1 MKKNLKRCAAALMA
15 SAIGFSL
22 AACGGSVDSSTQAA
36 GGASAEGTSAGADG
50 SASADGVT
58 EITFWHSMDGVFS
71 EVTEKQVAQFNDTIG
86 KEKNI
91 HVTPVFQNWPGTDAL
106 SAAMSTDD
114 IANMPDV
121 IQLYSESVNLI
132 RDYDRTVWAED
143 MLASEGTTLKKEDLM
158 PGAAAEYSI
167 GGKMIGVPWTASAL
181 LLYYN
186 QDYLTQAG
194 VEVPK
199 TIAEMAE
206 ILPALKDKTDAEY
219 GLNVRINQFELE
231 NWIETQGASGSEFGN
246 NGNGHDGYI
255 TEFAAASNGTLDKFL
270 TEWEKVVKSG
280 AYKATRD
287 SINEEFAQGMHAMVI
302 MTSSRIPTIDE
313 LVGDSFEW
321 GVAAIPTVSADDIGG
336 AYPSG
341 SGLFMLDRDDDAKK
355 AAAWEFVQYMASPE
369 AQAMWADGTG
379 YTPVN
384 TKTLELDSYKAALE
398 AQPKLQVPYDVLMQ
412 SGSSVI
418 PAFIPNNG
426 TVDTVIKD
434 AMLSFGDGSVSK
446 DDTKTAISD
455 GVSKAL
461 EDYYR
466 ANPIEE

>member
-1 MKKNLKRCAAALMA
+1 MKKNLKKCTAVLAA
-15 SAIGFSL
+15 SALTLSL
-22 AACGGSVDSSTQAA
+22 AACGGSSDSGAADSTSAA
-36 GGASAEGTSAGADG
+36 GAAASGDAT
-50 SASADGVT
+50 SADGTT

-71 EVTEKQVAQFNDTIG
+71 EVTEKQVALFNDTVG

-132 RDYDRTVWAED
+132 RDYDRTVWVED
-143 MLASEGTTLKKEDLM
+143 MLGTEGTTLKKESIM

-167 GGKMIGVPWTASAL
+167 GGKMIGMPWTASAL

-246 NGNGHDGYI
+246 NANGHDGYI

-270 TEWEKVVKSG
+270 TEWEKVVQSG

-287 SINEEFAQGMHAMVI
+287 SINEEFAQGLHAMVI

-341 SGLFMLDRDDDAKK
+341 SGLFMLDRDDEAKK
-355 AAAWEFVQYMASPE
+355 AAAWEFVQFMASPE
-369 AQAMWADGTG
+369 AQVMWTDGTG

-384 TKTLELDSYKAALE
+384 TETLNLDAYKAAIE

-412 SGSSVI
+412 SGTSVI

-446 DDTKTAISD
+446 ADTQAAISD
-455 GVSKAL
+455 GIAKAL